1 MADSTKTGSSASLNR
16 FFHYADR
23 GGTLGGEIA
32 AGLGIFFLSACGIFI
47 NMQLLAKLVI
57 SGSYSTANIAQIAA
71 NGEIY
76 AQTYFA
82 VSYTHLT
89 LPTIVGV

>member
-47 NMQLLAKLVI
+47 N
-57 SGSYSTANIAQIAA
+57 
-71 NGEIY
+71 IY
-76 AQTYFA
+76 R
-82 VSYTHLT
+82 
-89 LPTIVGV
+89 